1 MAGEEEEEEI
11 AADSMEE
18 WGEGPPLE
26 NGEHELGAVVAVAES
41 TFASAQDFAFA
52 ELTNEMAE
60 GEAAVELAHAV
71 VARLAFVSVAVVV
84 AKQCSLVPSMDR
96 SPAVTSPGVAVEG
109 NLRAGLGSYPPS
121 AERRQIPIR
130 TCVAVASS

>member
-1 MAGEEEEEEI
+1 LAGEEEEEI
-11 AADSMEE
+11 AADSIED

-41 TFASAQDFAFA
+41 TFASAQDLAFA

-71 VARLAFVSVAVVV
+71 VARLAFA
-84 AKQCSLVPSMDR
+84 D
-96 SPAVTSPGVAVEG
+96 
-109 NLRAGLGSYPPS
+109 GSGS
-121 AERRQIPIR
+121 RGF
-130 TCVAVASS
+130 ASSQVCVVYVCAIR